1 MGLMQALHEIMY
13 IVYIYIYVCILHE
26 IMNIDIIYTFDMHL
40 LIKCCLSG
48 TVKGFIVPLFKEFV
62 IYGEKQK

>member
-1 MGLMQALHEIMY
+1 
-13 IVYIYIYVCILHE
+13 
-26 IMNIDIIYTFDMHL
+26 MNIDIIYTFDMHL

-62 IYGEKQK
+62 IYGVKQK